1 MKHRISIT
9 AIATVSPLGSTREII
24 RKAYTSHAP
33 TMQKQFFGKKEYW
46 VAPLPEEEQKR
57 LDQLR
62 HSDIKYKNL
71 DPTVI
76 MAMDVSRRVVA
87 QAGWQAGDAIGIN
100 IGSSRGATH
109 LLEQYHHEF
118 ITTGSTATLSSPTTT
133 LGNVSSWVAH
143 DLKSAGPEISHSI
156 TCSTALHAVLNA
168 VAWLESGL
176 ADQFIAGG
184 SEAPLTAFTLAQM
197 NAIKIYSRE
206 TDRFPCRAMD
216 LNKIRNTMVLGEGA
230 GVVALERDNPNAIA
244 YITGVGFATDNLEH
258 TISISED
265 AVCFQKSMKMA
276 LGNLPLS
283 EVDAIVMH
291 APGTIKGDLS
301 EYKAIQKVF
310 GESMPLLTT
319 NKWKIGHTFG
329 SSGLLSIELAVLM
342 LQEQTFFGTPFSESF
357 TLNKPIKNVLVN
369 AVGFGGNA
377 VTLQLSL

>member
-1 MKHRISIT
+1 
-9 AIATVSPLGSTREII
+9 
-24 RKAYTSHAP
+24 
-33 TMQKQFFGKKEYW
+33 
-46 VAPLPEEEQKR
+46 
-57 LDQLR
+57 
-62 HSDIKYKNL
+62 
-71 DPTVI
+71 
-76 MAMDVSRRVVA
+76 
-87 QAGWQAGDAIGIN
+87 
-100 IGSSRGATH
+100 
-109 LLEQYHHEF
+109 
-118 ITTGSTATLSSPTTT
+118 
-133 LGNVSSWVAH
+133 
-143 DLKSAGPEISHSI
+143 
-156 TCSTALHAVLNA
+156 LNA
-168 VAWLESGL
+168 VAWLESGM

-206 TDRFPCRAMD
+206 TDGFPCRAMD

-276 LGNLPLS
+276 LGDLPLS

-377 VTLQLSL
+377 VTLLISL